1 MGIMTSRK
9 VHNFEHAVRLAI
21 QNPELGCPLLNLYY
35 NSPSEDIQHYVTFIK
50 CNYCYE
56 FCPMSFSECVDS
68 IRYLYRA
75 GLISLTEF
83 RTVLGRFLAL
93 KRKGYLS

>member
-1 MGIMTSRK
+1 MPSHTVK
-9 VHNFEHAVRLAI
+9 NFEHAVHLAMH
-21 QNPELGCPLLNLYY
+21 NPELGCPLLNLYY
-35 NSPSEDIQHYVTFIK
+35 NSPSENIQNYIMFVK

-56 FCPMSFSECVDS
+56 FCPMSFSECVNS

-83 RTVLGRFLAL
+83 RTVLGRFLTL